1 MDADLFSAIAV
12 YLLIIFAAFG
22 LSYWAARAARDRSA
36 NVGLYLLFGFP
47 GLLLAIWGLAALV
60 ANANNASTYLAIGL
74 GLLLPLIPT
83 FRKALA
89 RVTPLDPSSAIDM
102 SGLSILLAIGAAFG
116 VILVNIGTNPVDL
129 DVDAVNYGELFS
141 TAVFEVALALVAVGW
156 GVRRGLRDSWRR
168 LGFTM
173 PTPRVVLIALG
184 FVVLAYIPSI
194 AGSILTQELQPH
206 IPEQIDSVT
215 EDMTADVQN
224 PVGAVALGFSAGVG
238 EEALFRGAIQPR
250 YGVVVQAAIF
260 ALVHSQYGLSFIVLG
275 LFGVGLVLGIERHY
289 FGTTAAVITH
299 AVFNILAVL
308 AAAAS

>member
-1 MDADLFSAIAV
+1 M
-12 YLLIIFAAFG
+12 
-22 LSYWAARAARDRSA
+22 RDRSA

-47 GLLLAIWGLAALV
+47 GLLLTIWGIAAIV
-60 ANANNASTYLAIGL
+60 AGANNAATYLAIGL

-89 RVTPLDPSSAIDM
+89 RVTPMDPNSAIDM
-102 SGLSILLAIGAAFG
+102 SGLCVLLAIGAAFA
-116 VILVNIGTNPVDL
+116 VILVKYRNQPRRSGHRL
-129 DVDAVNYGELFS
+129 GQLRRAVLHRGLRGC
-141 TAVFEVALALVAVGW
+141 VGPGRRW
-156 GVRRGLRDSWRR
+156 LGIRRGLRESWNR
-168 LGFTM
+168 LGFAR
-173 PTPRVVLIALG
+173 PTPKIILIALG

-194 AGSILTQELQPH
+194 AGSILTAQYQPQ

-215 EDMTADVQN
+215 KDLTADVQN
-224 PVGAVALGFSAGVG
+224 PIGAAALGFSAGVG
-238 EEALFRGAIQPR
+238 EEALFRGALQPR
-250 YGVVVQAAIF
+250 YGVVLQAALF